1 MFIYFIF
8 LWLIFSGTNCNSNCN
23 NKLSFES
30 NLNGCHVQD
39 CVKWRHKYLSS
50 RFRYYPN
57 TDASFNVE
65 RNPGPSKSNKTNTIQ
80 SLTFVLQNV
89 RSLKSVQIDSSNSR
103 ENKLSCFKDIVFAHQ
118 FDVIALTETWLHS
131 SVADHE
137 IIPNG
142 YQIIRRDRQIGKRG
156 GGVLLA
162 VKETIATEPFAFK
175 CDSLELSTSCCRM
188 LQTT

>member
-23 NKLSFES
+23 NKLSFED

-39 CVKWRHKYLSS
+39 WVKRRHKYLSAQ
-50 RFRYYPN
+50 FRYYPN

-103 ENKLSCFKDIVFAHQ
+103 ENKLSCFKDIVFANQ
-118 FDVIALTETWLHS
+118 FDVIALTET
-131 SVADHE
+131 
-137 IIPNG
+137 
-142 YQIIRRDRQIGKRG
+142 
-156 GGVLLA
+156 
-162 VKETIATEPFAFK
+162 
-175 CDSLELSTSCCRM
+175 
-188 LQTT
+188 